1 MKSRP
6 VCVTGGVRRLRRRS
20 HNRWSNE
27 MGISLVASEDVVRV
41 WYVSTAQG
49 WEARFLNERPLQT
62 DVGCLRN
69 V

>member
-6 VCVTGGVRRLRRRS
+6 VCVTVGVR

-49 WEARFLNERPLQT
+49 WEARSLNERPLQT